1 MKEKNK
7 LIRVFSGTEIPV
19 NLLKDELEKNG
30 VSTHIQNDFQ
40 SGIMA
45 GFSGG
50 GPSAVDLFILESDIK
65 RAEPIIEGFKM
76 REEN

>member
-1 MKEKNK
+1 MKDQNK

-30 VSTHIQNDFQ
+30 VSVHIQNDFQ

-50 GPSAVDLFILESDIK
+50 GPSAVDLFILESDLNE
-65 RAEPIIEGFKM
+65 ATPIIEGFKM
-76 REEN
+76 REEH

>member
-1 MKEKNK
+1 MKNQNK

-19 NLLKDELEKNG
+19 NLLKDELEKHG
-30 VSTHIQNDFQ
+30 VSVHIQNDFQ

-50 GPSAVDLFILESDIK
+50 GPSAVDLFILDPTSK
-65 RAEPIIEGFKM
+65 KQHLL
-76 REEN
+76 